1 MSEKKYRLVT
11 RSDMDGLV
19 CGTLLKYLDI
29 IDEITFVHP
38 KDMQDGLIEITNNDI
53 TTNLPYVDGVYL
65 AFDHHFS
72 ETLRNEKRDNH
83 IINPD
88 APSAAQVVYDYYDG
102 DEVFPGY
109 FTSMMRGLIKIYKY
123 DKFDNEI
130 FLYHIYSNSLISE
143 LSNLN
148 TNEIFCFSNASFIED
163 SVVLSIDFLKLQE
176 HFLNNN
182 LLVKELMN
190 SLLKK
195 TNQLQSLVNREL
207 VFDATAK
214 VAYMLVSDL
223 KMFNKLKRQD
233 VSFMLHIQPET
244 LSRVLKK
251 LSRDNIIEIENQ
263 QVIIK
268 DEIALNSIFKGV
280 AI

>member
-1 MSEKKYRLVT
+1 MTLSQSIRSLDFFENLNDEQIDVLSNFSFISKYEKDSILFYET
-11 RSDMDGLV
+11 D
-19 CGTLLKYLDI
+19 LK
-29 IDEITFVHP
+29 
-38 KDMQDGLIEITNNDI
+38 
-53 TTNLPYVDGVYL
+53 TNLLFLV
-65 AFDHHFS
+65 S
-72 ETLRNEKRDNH
+72 
-83 IINPD
+83 
-88 APSAAQVVYDYYDG
+88 
-102 DEVFPGY
+102 
-109 FTSMMRGLIKIYKY
+109 GLIKIYKY

-182 LLVKELMN
+182 LLVKELMS

-223 KMFNKLKRQD
+223 NMFNKLKRQD

>member
-1 MSEKKYRLVT
+1 MNIIKNIKSLDFFENLSDNQIDILSNFSFISKYEKDSILFYET
-11 RSDMDGLV
+11 D
-19 CGTLLKYLDI
+19 LK
-29 IDEITFVHP
+29 
-38 KDMQDGLIEITNNDI
+38 
-53 TTNLPYVDGVYL
+53 TNLLFLV
-65 AFDHHFS
+65 S
-72 ETLRNEKRDNH
+72 
-83 IINPD
+83 
-88 APSAAQVVYDYYDG
+88 
-102 DEVFPGY
+102 
-109 FTSMMRGLIKIYKY
+109 GLIKIYKY

-223 KMFNKLKRQD
+223 NMFNKLKRQD

-251 LSRDNIIEIENQ
+251 LSRDNIIEVENQ

-280 AI
+280 AV

>member
-1 MSEKKYRLVT
+1 MTLSQSIRSLDFFENLSDEQIDVLSNFSFISKYEKDSILFYET
-11 RSDMDGLV
+11 D
-19 CGTLLKYLDI
+19 LK
-29 IDEITFVHP
+29 
-38 KDMQDGLIEITNNDI
+38 
-53 TTNLPYVDGVYL
+53 TNLLFLV
-65 AFDHHFS
+65 
-72 ETLRNEKRDNH
+72 N
-83 IINPD
+83 
-88 APSAAQVVYDYYDG
+88 
-102 DEVFPGY
+102 
-109 FTSMMRGLIKIYKY
+109 GLIKIYKY

-143 LSNLN
+143 LSNIN
-148 TNEIFCFSNASFIED
+148 TNEIYCFSNASFIED

-182 LLVKELMN
+182 LLVKELMS

-223 KMFNKLKRQD
+223 KMFNNLKRQD

-251 LSRDNIIEIENQ
+251 LSRDNIIEVENQ

-280 AI
+280 AV

>member
-1 MSEKKYRLVT
+1 MTLTQSIKSLDFFENLSDNQIDILSNFSFISKYEKDSILFYET
-11 RSDMDGLV
+11 D
-19 CGTLLKYLDI
+19 LK
-29 IDEITFVHP
+29 
-38 KDMQDGLIEITNNDI
+38 
-53 TTNLPYVDGVYL
+53 TNLLFLV
-65 AFDHHFS
+65 S
-72 ETLRNEKRDNH
+72 
-83 IINPD
+83 
-88 APSAAQVVYDYYDG
+88 
-102 DEVFPGY
+102 
-109 FTSMMRGLIKIYKY
+109 GLIKIYKY

-143 LSNLN
+143 LSNIN

-182 LLVKELMN
+182 LLVKELMS

-223 KMFNKLKRQD
+223 KMFNNLKRQD

>member
-1 MSEKKYRLVT
+1 MTLSQSIRSLDFFENLSDEQIDVLSNFSFISKYEKDSILFYET
-11 RSDMDGLV
+11 D
-19 CGTLLKYLDI
+19 LK
-29 IDEITFVHP
+29 
-38 KDMQDGLIEITNNDI
+38 
-53 TTNLPYVDGVYL
+53 TNLLFLV
-65 AFDHHFS
+65 S
-72 ETLRNEKRDNH
+72 
-83 IINPD
+83 
-88 APSAAQVVYDYYDG
+88 
-102 DEVFPGY
+102 
-109 FTSMMRGLIKIYKY
+109 GLIKIYKY

-143 LSNLN
+143 LSNIN

-207 VFDATAK
+207 VFDATGK

-223 KMFNKLKRQD
+223 NMFNKLKRQD

>member
-1 MSEKKYRLVT
+1 MTLSQSIRSLDFFENLNDEQIDVLSNFSFISKYEKDSILFYET
-11 RSDMDGLV
+11 D
-19 CGTLLKYLDI
+19 LK
-29 IDEITFVHP
+29 
-38 KDMQDGLIEITNNDI
+38 
-53 TTNLPYVDGVYL
+53 TNLLFLV
-65 AFDHHFS
+65 S
-72 ETLRNEKRDNH
+72 
-83 IINPD
+83 
-88 APSAAQVVYDYYDG
+88 
-102 DEVFPGY
+102 
-109 FTSMMRGLIKIYKY
+109 GLIKIYKY

-148 TNEIFCFSNASFIED
+148 TNEIFCFSNASSIED

-223 KMFNKLKRQD
+223 NMFNKLKRQD

>member
-1 MSEKKYRLVT
+1 MTLSQSIRSLDFFENLNDEQIDVLSNFSFISKYEKDSILFYET
-11 RSDMDGLV
+11 D
-19 CGTLLKYLDI
+19 LK
-29 IDEITFVHP
+29 
-38 KDMQDGLIEITNNDI
+38 
-53 TTNLPYVDGVYL
+53 TNLLFLV
-65 AFDHHFS
+65 S
-72 ETLRNEKRDNH
+72 
-83 IINPD
+83 
-88 APSAAQVVYDYYDG
+88 
-102 DEVFPGY
+102 
-109 FTSMMRGLIKIYKY
+109 GLIKIYKY

-148 TNEIFCFSNASFIED
+148 TNEIYCFSNASFIED

-223 KMFNKLKRQD
+223 NMFNKLKRQD

>member
-1 MSEKKYRLVT
+1 MTLSQSIRSLDFFENLSDEQIDILSNFSFISKYEKDSILFYET
-11 RSDMDGLV
+11 D
-19 CGTLLKYLDI
+19 LK
-29 IDEITFVHP
+29 
-38 KDMQDGLIEITNNDI
+38 
-53 TTNLPYVDGVYL
+53 TNLLFLV
-65 AFDHHFS
+65 S
-72 ETLRNEKRDNH
+72 
-83 IINPD
+83 
-88 APSAAQVVYDYYDG
+88 
-102 DEVFPGY
+102 
-109 FTSMMRGLIKIYKY
+109 GLIKIYKY

-143 LSNLN
+143 LSNIN

-223 KMFNKLKRQD
+223 KMFNNLKRQD

>member
-1 MSEKKYRLVT
+1 MTLTQSIKSLDFFENLSDNQIDILSNFSFISKYEKDSILFYET
-11 RSDMDGLV
+11 D
-19 CGTLLKYLDI
+19 LK
-29 IDEITFVHP
+29 
-38 KDMQDGLIEITNNDI
+38 
-53 TTNLPYVDGVYL
+53 TNLLFLV
-65 AFDHHFS
+65 S
-72 ETLRNEKRDNH
+72 
-83 IINPD
+83 
-88 APSAAQVVYDYYDG
+88 
-102 DEVFPGY
+102 
-109 FTSMMRGLIKIYKY
+109 GLIKIYKY

-143 LSNLN
+143 LSNIN
-148 TNEIFCFSNASFIED
+148 TNEIYCFSNASFIED

-182 LLVKELMN
+182 LLVKELMS

-223 KMFNKLKRQD
+223 KMFNNLKRQD

-251 LSRDNIIEIENQ
+251 LSRDNIIEVENQ

>member
-1 MSEKKYRLVT
+1 MTLTQSIKSLDFFENLSDNQIDILSNFSFISKYEKDSILFYET
-11 RSDMDGLV
+11 D
-19 CGTLLKYLDI
+19 LK
-29 IDEITFVHP
+29 
-38 KDMQDGLIEITNNDI
+38 
-53 TTNLPYVDGVYL
+53 TNLLFLV
-65 AFDHHFS
+65 
-72 ETLRNEKRDNH
+72 N
-83 IINPD
+83 
-88 APSAAQVVYDYYDG
+88 
-102 DEVFPGY
+102 
-109 FTSMMRGLIKIYKY
+109 GLIKIYKY

-143 LSNLN
+143 LSNIN
-148 TNEIFCFSNASFIED
+148 TNEIYCFSNASFIED
-163 SVVLSIDFLKLQE
+163 SVLLSIDFLKLQE

-182 LLVKELMN
+182 LLVKELMS

-223 KMFNKLKRQD
+223 KMFNNLKRQD

-280 AI
+280 AV

>member
-1 MSEKKYRLVT
+1 MTLTQSIKSLDFFENLSDNQIDILSNFSFISKYEKDSILFYET
-11 RSDMDGLV
+11 D
-19 CGTLLKYLDI
+19 LK
-29 IDEITFVHP
+29 
-38 KDMQDGLIEITNNDI
+38 
-53 TTNLPYVDGVYL
+53 TNLLFLV
-65 AFDHHFS
+65 
-72 ETLRNEKRDNH
+72 N
-83 IINPD
+83 
-88 APSAAQVVYDYYDG
+88 
-102 DEVFPGY
+102 
-109 FTSMMRGLIKIYKY
+109 GLIKIYKY

-223 KMFNKLKRQD
+223 KMFNNLKRQD

>member
-1 MSEKKYRLVT
+1 MTLTQSIKSLDFFENLSDNQIDILSNFSFISKYEKDSILFYET
-11 RSDMDGLV
+11 D
-19 CGTLLKYLDI
+19 LK
-29 IDEITFVHP
+29 
-38 KDMQDGLIEITNNDI
+38 
-53 TTNLPYVDGVYL
+53 TNLLFLV
-65 AFDHHFS
+65 S
-72 ETLRNEKRDNH
+72 
-83 IINPD
+83 
-88 APSAAQVVYDYYDG
+88 
-102 DEVFPGY
+102 
-109 FTSMMRGLIKIYKY
+109 GLIKIYKY

-223 KMFNKLKRQD
+223 KMFNNLKRQD

>member
-1 MSEKKYRLVT
+1 MTLSQSIRSLDFFENLSDEQIDVLSNFSFISKYEKDSILFYET
-11 RSDMDGLV
+11 D
-19 CGTLLKYLDI
+19 LK
-29 IDEITFVHP
+29 
-38 KDMQDGLIEITNNDI
+38 
-53 TTNLPYVDGVYL
+53 TNLLFLV
-65 AFDHHFS
+65 S
-72 ETLRNEKRDNH
+72 
-83 IINPD
+83 
-88 APSAAQVVYDYYDG
+88 
-102 DEVFPGY
+102 
-109 FTSMMRGLIKIYKY
+109 GLIKIYKY

-143 LSNLN
+143 LSNIN

-182 LLVKELMN
+182 ILVKELMN

-223 KMFNKLKRQD
+223 NMFNKLKRQD

>member
-1 MSEKKYRLVT
+1 MTLSQSIRSLDFFENLSDNQIDILSNFSFISKYEKDSILFYET
-11 RSDMDGLV
+11 D
-19 CGTLLKYLDI
+19 LK
-29 IDEITFVHP
+29 
-38 KDMQDGLIEITNNDI
+38 
-53 TTNLPYVDGVYL
+53 TNLLFLV
-65 AFDHHFS
+65 S
-72 ETLRNEKRDNH
+72 
-83 IINPD
+83 
-88 APSAAQVVYDYYDG
+88 
-102 DEVFPGY
+102 
-109 FTSMMRGLIKIYKY
+109 GLIKIYKY

-182 LLVKELMN
+182 LLVKELMS

-223 KMFNKLKRQD
+223 KMFNNLKRQD

>member
-1 MSEKKYRLVT
+1 MTLSQSIRSLDFFENLSDNQIDILSNFSFISKYEKDSILFYET
-11 RSDMDGLV
+11 D
-19 CGTLLKYLDI
+19 LK
-29 IDEITFVHP
+29 
-38 KDMQDGLIEITNNDI
+38 
-53 TTNLPYVDGVYL
+53 TNLLFLV
-65 AFDHHFS
+65 S
-72 ETLRNEKRDNH
+72 
-83 IINPD
+83 
-88 APSAAQVVYDYYDG
+88 
-102 DEVFPGY
+102 
-109 FTSMMRGLIKIYKY
+109 GLIKIYKY

-143 LSNLN
+143 LSNIN
-148 TNEIFCFSNASFIED
+148 TNEIYCFSNASFIED

-182 LLVKELMN
+182 LLVKELMS

-223 KMFNKLKRQD
+223 NMFNKLKRQD

>member
-1 MSEKKYRLVT
+1 MTLTQSIKSLDFFENLSDNQIDILSNFSFISKYEKDSILFYET
-11 RSDMDGLV
+11 D
-19 CGTLLKYLDI
+19 LK
-29 IDEITFVHP
+29 
-38 KDMQDGLIEITNNDI
+38 
-53 TTNLPYVDGVYL
+53 TNLLFLV
-65 AFDHHFS
+65 
-72 ETLRNEKRDNH
+72 N
-83 IINPD
+83 
-88 APSAAQVVYDYYDG
+88 
-102 DEVFPGY
+102 
-109 FTSMMRGLIKIYKY
+109 GLIKIYKY

-148 TNEIFCFSNASFIED
+148 TNEIYCFSNASFIED

-182 LLVKELMN
+182 LLVKELMS

-223 KMFNKLKRQD
+223 NMFNKLKRQD

-280 AI
+280 AV

>member
-1 MSEKKYRLVT
+1 MTLSQSIRSLDFFENLSDNQIDILSNFSFISKYEKDSILFYET
-11 RSDMDGLV
+11 D
-19 CGTLLKYLDI
+19 LK
-29 IDEITFVHP
+29 
-38 KDMQDGLIEITNNDI
+38 
-53 TTNLPYVDGVYL
+53 TNLLFLV
-65 AFDHHFS
+65 S
-72 ETLRNEKRDNH
+72 
-83 IINPD
+83 
-88 APSAAQVVYDYYDG
+88 
-102 DEVFPGY
+102 
-109 FTSMMRGLIKIYKY
+109 GLIKIYKY

-143 LSNLN
+143 LSNIN
-148 TNEIFCFSNASFIED
+148 TNEIYCFSNASFIED

-280 AI
+280 AV

>member
-1 MSEKKYRLVT
+1 MTLTQSIRSLDFFENLSDEQIDVLSNFSFISKYEKDSILFYET
-11 RSDMDGLV
+11 D
-19 CGTLLKYLDI
+19 LK
-29 IDEITFVHP
+29 
-38 KDMQDGLIEITNNDI
+38 
-53 TTNLPYVDGVYL
+53 TNLLFLV
-65 AFDHHFS
+65 S
-72 ETLRNEKRDNH
+72 
-83 IINPD
+83 
-88 APSAAQVVYDYYDG
+88 
-102 DEVFPGY
+102 
-109 FTSMMRGLIKIYKY
+109 GLIKIYKY

-176 HFLNNN
+176 HFFNNN
-182 LLVKELMN
+182 ILVKELMN

-223 KMFNKLKRQD
+223 NMFNKLKRQD

>member
-1 MSEKKYRLVT
+1 MTLSQSIRSLDFFENLSDEQIDVLSNFSFISKYEKDSILFYET
-11 RSDMDGLV
+11 D
-19 CGTLLKYLDI
+19 LK
-29 IDEITFVHP
+29 
-38 KDMQDGLIEITNNDI
+38 
-53 TTNLPYVDGVYL
+53 TNLLFLV
-65 AFDHHFS
+65 S
-72 ETLRNEKRDNH
+72 
-83 IINPD
+83 
-88 APSAAQVVYDYYDG
+88 
-102 DEVFPGY
+102 
-109 FTSMMRGLIKIYKY
+109 GLIKIYKY

-143 LSNLN
+143 LSNIN

-182 LLVKELMN
+182 LLLKELMN

-223 KMFNKLKRQD
+223 NMFNNLKRQD

>member
-1 MSEKKYRLVT
+1 MTLTQSIKSLDFFENLSDNQIDILSNFSFISKYEKDSILFYET
-11 RSDMDGLV
+11 D
-19 CGTLLKYLDI
+19 LK
-29 IDEITFVHP
+29 
-38 KDMQDGLIEITNNDI
+38 
-53 TTNLPYVDGVYL
+53 TNLLFLV
-65 AFDHHFS
+65 S
-72 ETLRNEKRDNH
+72 
-83 IINPD
+83 
-88 APSAAQVVYDYYDG
+88 
-102 DEVFPGY
+102 
-109 FTSMMRGLIKIYKY
+109 GLIKIYKY

-143 LSNLN
+143 LSNIN
-148 TNEIFCFSNASFIED
+148 TNEIYCFSNASFIED

-223 KMFNKLKRQD
+223 KMFNNLKRQD

-280 AI
+280 AV

>member
-1 MSEKKYRLVT
+1 MTLTQSIKSLDFFENLSDNQIDILSNFSFISKYEKDSILFYET
-11 RSDMDGLV
+11 D
-19 CGTLLKYLDI
+19 LK
-29 IDEITFVHP
+29 
-38 KDMQDGLIEITNNDI
+38 
-53 TTNLPYVDGVYL
+53 TNLLFLV
-65 AFDHHFS
+65 
-72 ETLRNEKRDNH
+72 N
-83 IINPD
+83 
-88 APSAAQVVYDYYDG
+88 
-102 DEVFPGY
+102 
-109 FTSMMRGLIKIYKY
+109 GLIKIYKY

-182 LLVKELMN
+182 LLVKELMS

-223 KMFNKLKRQD
+223 NMFNKLKRQD

-280 AI
+280 AV

>member
-1 MSEKKYRLVT
+1 MTLSQSIRSLDFFENLSDEQIDILSNFSFISKYEKDSILFYET
-11 RSDMDGLV
+11 D
-19 CGTLLKYLDI
+19 LK
-29 IDEITFVHP
+29 
-38 KDMQDGLIEITNNDI
+38 
-53 TTNLPYVDGVYL
+53 TNLLFLV
-65 AFDHHFS
+65 S
-72 ETLRNEKRDNH
+72 
-83 IINPD
+83 
-88 APSAAQVVYDYYDG
+88 
-102 DEVFPGY
+102 
-109 FTSMMRGLIKIYKY
+109 GLIKIYKY

-143 LSNLN
+143 LSNIN

-223 KMFNKLKRQD
+223 NMFNKLKRQD

>member
-1 MSEKKYRLVT
+1 MTLSQSIRSLDFFENLNDEQIDVLSNFSFISKYEKDSILFYETDFK
-11 RSDMDGLV
+11 
-19 CGTLLKYLDI
+19 
-29 IDEITFVHP
+29 
-38 KDMQDGLIEITNNDI
+38 
-53 TTNLPYVDGVYL
+53 TNLLFLV
-65 AFDHHFS
+65 
-72 ETLRNEKRDNH
+72 N
-83 IINPD
+83 
-88 APSAAQVVYDYYDG
+88 
-102 DEVFPGY
+102 
-109 FTSMMRGLIKIYKY
+109 GLIKIYKY

-143 LSNLN
+143 LSNIN

-182 LLVKELMN
+182 LLVKELMS

-223 KMFNKLKRQD
+223 KMFNNLKRQD